1 MQKNNDPEIV
11 VMDRRI
17 ADTLVQ
23 YARIG
28 ASEAGTDI
36 ESEERHIRKF
46 NAAVS
51 DDHQTAINRRRE
63 TFDEGKRAVQKLLS
77 THSGNPI
84 YMKVAREVLGVVRL
98 VGPVRGNKVHLRVH
112 DLLTEKFEEVHVD
125 EVFAELPEGYR
136 KHEMGKWKGRYV
148 SNTKTVDPY

>member
-1 MQKNNDPEIV
+1 MLKNNNPEIV

-17 ADTLVQ
+17 SDTLLH

-28 ASEAGTDI
+28 ASEVGTDI

-46 NAAVS
+46 NTAVS

-63 TFDEGKRAVQKLLS
+63 TFNEGKMAVRKLLS

-98 VGPVRGNKVHLRVH
+98 VGIVRGSKVHVRVH
-112 DLLTEKFEEVHVD
+112 DLLTEQFDEVHID

-136 KHEMGKWKGRYV
+136 KHEIGKWKGRYV
-148 SNTKTVDPY
+148 ANTKVVDPY